1 MPRELR
7 NPLAFLLAT
16 ALVSGAVIM
25 YCLMQTD
32 DVIETYRDASA
43 GFRLAVMQADRSI
56 ESSEFSE
63 NEWPEFERLQS
74 SGHIGAVDR
83 LAWLEAFDDIGQS
96 MSEFKIDYEMAPA
109 ELLQLSN
116 TGLSQVNV
124 GKQEPVVSLVRLT
137 LSLSFI
143 HDADL
148 YQFFDALYRKMN
160 VFFTIEEI
168 EIDLIQFPLNQTT
181 AAEEIPDSQW
191 RIEVVCQIH
200 WYTLTPPDSSP
211 PVDS

>member
-16 ALVSGAVIM
+16 ALLSGVVIM
-25 YCLMQTD
+25 YCLMQTEN
-32 DVIETYRDASA
+32 VIDTYQGASA
-43 GFRLAVMQADRSI
+43 GFRSAVMQADNSI
-56 ESSEFSE
+56 DATEFSE
-63 NEWPEFERLQS
+63 NEWPEFRRLQS

-109 ELLQLSN
+109 EILQLSS
-116 TGLSQVNV
+116 TGLSQVNT
-124 GKQEPVVSLVRLT
+124 GKQAPVVSLVRLT
-137 LSLSFI
+137 LSLSFF

-168 EIDLIQFPLNQTT
+168 EIDLLNLPSSQTT
-181 AAEEIPDSQW
+181 SAEKIPDSRW

-200 WYTLTPPDSSP
+200 WYTLTPPDSNP